1 MIGQTISHYHILG
14 KLGSGGMGEVYL
26 AVDERLGRKLAL
38 KILLEQFTQEGDRVR
53 RFEQEARAASA
64 LNHPNIITIYE
75 IGSVHSETGALHFI
89 ATEYV
94 EGETLRSRLNALTSA
109 RKIEMTEAI
118 AIAIQCCNA
127 LQAAHRSGII
137 HRDIKPENIMA
148 RPDGYVKILDFG
160 LAKLTE
166 HSSEEAGGDVQ
177 ALTKSLFDY
186 QEAIRQLKKT
196 LEIDDAFPQ
205 VHTRLGLAYEQQ
217 GDTQDAVLSFLR
229 ARSLT
234 PADQEKTALL
244 RKAFT
249 GQGRDAFW
257 REYLSQL
264 NRESKERYIPQTAI
278 AAVQTRLG
286 RNEQALDALA
296 KAVEEKDVGLVELK
310 VEPVFEPLR
319 SDSKF
324 SELLRRVGLAQ

>member
-1 MIGQTISHYHILG
+1 MIGQTISHYRILG

-118 AIAIQCCNA
+118 EIAIQCCNA
-127 LQAAHRSGII
+127 LQAAHKSGII
-137 HRDIKPENIMA
+137 HRDIKPENVMA

-166 HSSEEAGGDVQ
+166 HSSD
-177 ALTKSLFDY
+177 
-186 QEAIRQLKKT
+186 R
-196 LEIDDAFPQ
+196 
-205 VHTRLGLAYEQQ
+205 
-217 GDTQDAVLSFLR
+217 
-229 ARSLT
+229 
-234 PADQEKTALL
+234 
-244 RKAFT
+244 
-249 GQGRDAFW
+249 
-257 REYLSQL
+257 
-264 NRESKERYIPQTAI
+264 
-278 AAVQTRLG
+278 
-286 RNEQALDALA
+286 
-296 KAVEEKDVGLVELK
+296 
-310 VEPVFEPLR
+310 
-319 SDSKF
+319 
-324 SELLRRVGLAQ
+324 